1 MTFEYETHSNFL
13 GIRPQAARLDSIA
26 APEFRKTVVN
36 SSEECKQPIVVD
48 MINVA
53 FMDSSGLGALIA
65 CYKATQANGGLT
77 LCNVHDDVKEVFT
90 LTHMDRIFEIHDNYD
105 SLSERKSA

>member
-1 MTFEYETHSNFL
+1 MHRNANVLSHSSILDDLSTISMTFEYETHSNFL

-65 CYKATQANGGLT
+65 CA
-77 LCNVHDDVKEVFT
+77 
-90 LTHMDRIFEIHDNYD
+90 R
-105 SLSERKSA
+105 